1 MRAILNF
8 LIKHNH
14 WFLFILL
21 EGISVVLIISF
32 NDFHRVSFFTSANNI
47 AGNIS
52 STVTEIEEYF
62 NLKDDNKILVEHN
75 QKLLNEVEA
84 LKDRLLQYEDS
95 TALANNE
102 IVKAYSDNYHYTA
115 AHVVNNSIN
124 KVNNYITIDRGMAHG
139 VDRDMGVF
147 NEDGVI
153 GVTYTSSENYTVVL
167 PLLNSRSTISC
178 KIKDKEFCKLKWEGK
193 DIRYSYITDLP
204 RLNDICEI
212 GDTVVTNGY
221 SSIFPSDIPVGII
234 DGDLEDT
241 ADGQSYRARVRLFVD
256 FSNIKNVYV
265 VGNKKKKEQD
275 NLEESIKE

>member
-21 EGISVVLIISF
+21 EGISAVLIISF
-32 NDFHRVSFFTSANNI
+32 NDFHRASFFTSANNI
-47 AGNIS
+47 AGNIC

-62 NLKDDNKILVEHN
+62 NLKDDNKTLVEHN
-75 QKLLNEVEA
+75 QELLNEVEA

-95 TALANNE
+95 AALANNR
-102 IVKAYSDNYHYTA
+102 IVQAYSEDYHYTA

-124 KVNNYITIDRGMAHG
+124 KVNNYITIDRGIANG
-139 VDRDMGVF
+139 VDKDMGVF

-153 GVTYTSSENYTVVL
+153 GVTYTSSDNYTVVL
-167 PLLNSRSTISC
+167 PLLNSKSTISC
-178 KIKDKEFCKLKWEGK
+178 KINDKEFCKLKWEGK
-193 DIRYSYITDLP
+193 DIHYSYITDLP

-221 SSIFPSDIPVGII
+221 SSIFPSGIPVGII

-256 FSNIKNVYV
+256 FSNIKSVYV

-275 NLEESIKE
+275 KLEESIKE